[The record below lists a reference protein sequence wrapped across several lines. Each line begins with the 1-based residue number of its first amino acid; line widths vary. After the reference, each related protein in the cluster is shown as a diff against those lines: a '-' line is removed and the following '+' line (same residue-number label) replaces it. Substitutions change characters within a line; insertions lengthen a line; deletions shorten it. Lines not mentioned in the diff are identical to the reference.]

1 MAGIK
6 RRLHFRR
13 ILAGTRMLPAHLLA
27 VGELFGRNCSRTV
40 SHAAA
45 LQPIADTPIGRA
57 ERRPIRDFPVED
69 LLGRVA
75 AEADIGLISDA
86 IRGRTVMV
94 TGAGGSIGRE
104 LCRHIAGLRP
114 MRLLLFETSEYALY
128 KVHRELEC
136 ANGCYETIPL
146 LGSVCNEPRVEEILS
161 AWRPD
166 IIYHAAAYK
175 HVPLIEH
182 NPAEGVTTN
191 IFGTFTL
198 ARAAARFAVP
208 SFVLISTDKAVRPTS
223 VMGATKRVAELA
235 VKALAQVSPQTRFAM
250 VRFGN
255 VLGSSGSVVP
265 LFREQIDAGG
275 PVTVTDR
282 RATRFFMTVS
292 EAAQLVLQAGAM
304 ARGGELF
311 VLDMGEPVMI
321 GELATKII
329 ELSGLTVRDKMNLGG
344 DIGIVEIGLR
354 PGEKLN
360 EELLAHSSVSPTG
373 HPAIVKTDETF
384 IPIDELS
391 AKLEMLADA
400 VAMGRRLD
408 LLAILGAL
416 VPDFHFA
423 AEPAD
428 WVDLQRGSGPFDVPK
443 SVVQSA

>member
-1 MAGIK
+1 
-6 RRLHFRR
+6 
-13 ILAGTRMLPAHLLA
+13 MLPAHLLA
-27 VGELFGRNCSRTV
+27 VGGRRLRFGRNNFTTV
-40 SHAAA
+40 AHAAA
-45 LQPIADTPIGRA
+45 LQGIAAVPSRGA
-57 ERRPIRDFPVED
+57 ERRPIGDVGIGD
-69 LLGRVA
+69 LLGRA
-75 AEADIGLISDA
+75 AVEADIGLICAA
-86 IRGRTVMV
+86 IGGRTVMV

-104 LCRHIAGLRP
+104 LCRQIAALGP
-114 MRLLLFETSEYALY
+114 ARLLLFETSEYALY

-136 ANGCYETIPL
+136 ANGSFEAVPL
-146 LGSVCNEPRVEEILS
+146 LGSVCDEARVEEIIG

-175 HVPLIEH
+175 HVPLVEH

-235 VKALAQVSPQTRFAM
+235 VQALGQVSPQTRFAT

-265 LFREQIDAGG
+265 LFREQIEAGG

-292 EAAQLVLQAGAM
+292 EAAELVLQAGAM

-311 VLDMGEPVMI
+311 VLDMGEPVTI
-321 GELATKII
+321 GELAKKMI
-329 ELSGLTVRDKMNLGG
+329 ELSGLTIRDETNLLGE
-344 DIGIVEIGLR
+344 IEIVEIGLR
-354 PGEKLN
+354 SGEKLY
-360 EELLAHSSVSPTG
+360 EELLAHSRVSQTE
-373 HPAIVKTDETF
+373 HPRIVKTAETF
-384 IPIDELS
+384 TPIDELS
-391 AKLEMLADA
+391 AKFDRLAEA
-400 VAMGRRLD
+400 VASCSRMD
-408 LLAILGAL
+408 LLAILGEL
-416 VPDFHFA
+416 VPDFNVA

-428 WVDLQRGSGPFDVPK
+428 WVDLQRGIGRCDLPETAVK
-443 SVVQSA
+443 SA